1 MNKVVSISK
10 AYYLKDYQIE
20 FKFDDDSAQ
29 VIDFGPF
36 LKSAR
41 NPMIKKYLNKKVF
54 KSFSIVHGD
63 LIWNDY
69 ELCFPIWDLYTNNIL
84 KSTGASSAQ

>member
-1 MNKVVSISK
+1 MNKVISISK
-10 AYYLKDYQIE
+10 ACYLKGYQIE
-20 FKFDDDSAQ
+20 LKFDDDSAQ

-36 LKSAR
+36 LKSTR
-41 NPMIKKYLNKKVF
+41 NPMIKKYLKKKVF

-84 KSTGASSAQ
+84 KSKGASSA